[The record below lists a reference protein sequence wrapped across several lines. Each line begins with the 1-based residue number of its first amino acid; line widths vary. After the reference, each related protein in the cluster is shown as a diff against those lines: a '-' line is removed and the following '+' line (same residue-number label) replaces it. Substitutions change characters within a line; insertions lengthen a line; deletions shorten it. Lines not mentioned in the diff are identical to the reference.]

1 MFDFKTEDQQ
11 VFDILQL
18 AFINDSCAT
27 YECKKSEDYDN
38 YYADEDNGGYKM
50 VFHICVCP
58 KKEALKKDIKTNFK
72 DPNIKQCC
80 PNTYITVLDT
90 KNVGEEKKLECPG
103 GQESQ
108 PNQDLRTCQESFKQE
123 EWQPQ
128 MINGTHFTLKKKDFK
143 LEFEQ
148 FCIGQTPKT
157 FESTEFSSDPDLI
170 HHTLFHCPSSCTEG
184 KPCLR

>member
-1 MFDFKTEDQQ
+1 MSQD
-11 VFDILQL
+11 
-18 AFINDSCAT
+18 
-27 YECKKSEDYDN
+27 YEN
-38 YYADEDNGGYKM
+38 YYADEDNGEDNGEPEDGYKM

-58 KKEALKKDIKTNFK
+58 KKEALKEDIETNFQ

-90 KNVGEEKKLECPG
+90 KDVDDKTLECPG

-108 PNQDLRTCQESFKQE
+108 PNQDLRTCQESFFKQE

-128 MINGTHFTLKKKDFK
+128 MINDTHFK
-143 LEFEQ
+143 LNGTDLELESEQ

-157 FESTEFSSDPDLI
+157 FEFNYDYEFNSEPDLF
-170 HHTLFHCPSSCTEG
+170 HHTLFHCPNPCTEG

>member
-18 AFINDSCAT
+18 ASINDSCAT

-90 KNVGEEKKLECPG
+90 KDVADKTLECPG

-128 MINGTHFTLKKKDFK
+128 MINGTHFTLKKKDFE
-143 LEFEQ
+143 LESEQ

>member
-27 YECKKSEDYDN
+27 YECKKSEDYEN

-58 KKEALKKDIKTNFK
+58 KKEALKEDIKTNFK
-72 DPNIKQCC
+72 DPRIKQCC

-90 KNVGEEKKLECPG
+90 KDVADKTLECPG

-157 FESTEFSSDPDLI
+157 FKSTEFSSDPDLI

>member
-1 MFDFKTEDQQ
+1 
-11 VFDILQL
+11 
-18 AFINDSCAT
+18 
-27 YECKKSEDYDN
+27 
-38 YYADEDNGGYKM
+38 M

-58 KKEALKKDIKTNFK
+58 KKEALKEDIKTNFQ

-90 KNVGEEKKLECPG
+90 KNVADKTLECLG

-108 PNQDLRTCQESFKQE
+108 PNQDLRTCQENFKKQ

-128 MINGTHFTLKKKDFK
+128 MINDTHFTLTHFRKKKDFK
-143 LEFEQ
+143 LESEQ
-148 FCIGQTPKT
+148 FCIGQTQKKFGP
-157 FESTEFSSDPDLI
+157 TEGFSSDPDLF
-170 HHTLFHCPSSCTEG
+170 HHTLFHCPSPCVEG